1 MTDLSEMPAVCTLLQ
16 HCYLIPQGDLRVSK
30 TAHLPFRLQ
39 PFASVGVQNI
49 WGHKWG
55 HFANLQAIMIINSII
70 YGEISNPTL
79 SANFLAH
86 SLPDTPKNHGESALS
101 RACTSQYF
109 SICSIS
115 SEIECGVALSCRNGK
130 ADSSSNSKSRG
141 GWSLRCSTTVS
152 ALTKMLPR
160 WCVTTT

>member
-1 MTDLSEMPAVCTLLQ
+1 M
-16 HCYLIPQGDLRVSK
+16 SK

-79 SANFLAH
+79 SAIFLPYPCAPNSLAMASPIRRH
-86 SLPDTPKNHGESALS
+86 SCHD
-101 RACTSQYF
+101 F
-109 SICSIS
+109 SIGSM
-115 SEIECGVALSCRNGK
+115 K
-130 ADSSSNSKSRG
+130 AAR
-141 GWSLRCSTTVS
+141 
-152 ALTKMLPR
+152 MPE
-160 WCVTTT
+160 

>member
-1 MTDLSEMPAVCTLLQ
+1 M
-16 HCYLIPQGDLRVSK
+16 SK

-79 SANFLAH
+79 SAR
-86 SLPDTPKNHGESALS
+86 LPFPDH
-101 RACTSQYF
+101 RIYSQKPQKV
-109 SICSIS
+109 C
-115 SEIECGVALSCRNGK
+115 
-130 ADSSSNSKSRG
+130 
-141 GWSLRCSTTVS
+141 VS
-152 ALTKMLPR
+152 AIETLSEVLYMFHTISHR
-160 WCVTTT
+160 VWVRVWV

>member
-1 MTDLSEMPAVCTLLQ
+1 M
-16 HCYLIPQGDLRVSK
+16 SK

-79 SANFLAH
+79 SAN
-86 SLPDTPKNHGESALS
+86 
-101 RACTSQYF
+101 
-109 SICSIS
+109 IS
-115 SEIECGVALSCRNGK
+115 SRIHEMG
-130 ADSSSNSKSRG
+130 
-141 GWSLRCSTTVS
+141 
-152 ALTKMLPR
+152 LTGPENPQLPR
-160 WCVTTT
+160 GFAVRARTSETGMAAQIGL

>member
-1 MTDLSEMPAVCTLLQ
+1 M
-16 HCYLIPQGDLRVSK
+16 SK

-79 SANFLAH
+79 SARSSRLRTR
-86 SLPDTPKNHGESALS
+86 LPLNRRAKPRFPAIIRGCS
-101 RACTSQYF
+101 RAQESDSAPRVSRFTALHQPGCF
-109 SICSIS
+109 ALP
-115 SEIECGVALSCRNGK
+115 VAHHDHQDP
-130 ADSSSNSKSRG
+130 A
-141 GWSLRCSTTVS
+141 
-152 ALTKMLPR
+152 LPR
-160 WCVTTT
+160 